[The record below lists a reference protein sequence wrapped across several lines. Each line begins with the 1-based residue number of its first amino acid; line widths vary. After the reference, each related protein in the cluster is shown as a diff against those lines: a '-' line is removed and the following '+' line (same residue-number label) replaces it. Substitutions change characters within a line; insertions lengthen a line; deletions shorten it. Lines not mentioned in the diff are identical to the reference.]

1 MKLDTHIF
9 IPVSLGEL
17 VDKITILEIKCK
29 KIDDHVSLSNVQ
41 KELSLLNDA
50 MLKLDLVFDQN
61 FLVDLREVNEKLWDV
76 EDAIRDCEKEQLF
89 GSEFVNL
96 ARSIYKLNDRRS
108 RIKRELN
115 EVFGS
120 QLIEEKCYR

>member
-1 MKLDTHIF
+1 MDTHIF

-29 KIDDHVSLSNVQ
+29 KIDDHISLSNVQ
-41 KELSLLNDA
+41 KELSLLNDVL
-50 MLKLDLVFDQN
+50 LKLDLAFNHN

-89 GSEFVNL
+89 DSKFVNL

-108 RIKRELN
+108 RVKRELN

-120 QLIEEKCYR
+120 QLIEEKWYR